1 MNNLSTR
8 KINYQRNFRRLALF
22 VIAALLTLSLAGCAP
37 SGPQRFTAEW
47 TGSFD
52 TLIQLI
58 VYTDDESTFNGFKE
72 QAEARFRE
80 LHQLYDRYNNYE
92 GINNIRSINQQAGG
106 EPLKVEPEIIDLL
119 TIFRNYALES
129 GRVVDVTLGPVLE
142 IWHDYR
148 TLALADPSKAE
159 VPPLSEL
166 QQAAELSGL
175 EDIEIDAELQTV
187 RLSRPGMSLDVG
199 SVAKGY
205 ATELV
210 ARELEAAGLTSA
222 LISAGGS
229 NVRLI
234 GKPDDPERS
243 SWNIGIQDPDSNLLV
258 PQASE
263 VLDTLAVND
272 TSIVTSGD
280 YQRYYIVDGELYHH
294 LIDPT
299 TLMPGNYFRAV
310 SVMLKDSGLADFL
323 SSTLFLLP
331 LEKGI
336 EILAQYPGA
345 EALWILPDGT
355 VKATEGM
362 RAVMKNSN
370 VEPVSITAALK
381 RSAE

>member
-1 MNNLSTR
+1 MHTLPER
-8 KINYQRNFRRLALF
+8 KQNKRIFHT
-22 VIAALLTLSLAGCAP
+22 IAALGLIVSLLLLTVSGCAP
-37 SGPQRFTAEW
+37 KGSQRFRAEW

-58 VYTDDESTFNGFKE
+58 AYTDDEKTFNQFE
-72 QAEARFRE
+72 RQAEERFRE
-80 LHQLYDRYNNYE
+80 LHQLYDRYNSYE
-92 GINNIRSINQQAGG
+92 GINNIRTINEQAGG
-106 EPLKVEPEIIDLL
+106 EPVKVEQEIIDLL
-119 TIFRNYALES
+119 IIFRDYSLAT
-129 GRVVDVTLGPVLE
+129 GRVVDVTLGPLLE

-148 TLALADPSKAE
+148 TRALADPTQAE
-159 VPPLSEL
+159 VPPLNVL
-166 QQAAELSGL
+166 QQAATLRGL
-175 EDIEIDAELQTV
+175 EDIEIDTDQQTV
-187 RLSRPGMSLDVG
+187 RLARAGMSLDVG

-229 NVRLI
+229 NVRMI
-234 GKPDDPERS
+234 GKPSDSERPT
-243 SWNIGIQDPDSNLLV
+243 WNIGLQDPDSNALV
-258 PQASE
+258 PQTSE
-263 VLDTLAVND
+263 VLDTVMVND

-280 YQRYYIVDGELYHH
+280 YQRYYMVDGELYHH
-294 LIDPT
+294 LIDPV

-331 LEKGI
+331 LDQGVKM
-336 EILAQYPGA
+336 LAQYPGA

-362 RAVMKNSN
+362 RAV
-370 VEPVSITAALK
+370 LK
-381 RSAE
+381 DKIAGPIGD